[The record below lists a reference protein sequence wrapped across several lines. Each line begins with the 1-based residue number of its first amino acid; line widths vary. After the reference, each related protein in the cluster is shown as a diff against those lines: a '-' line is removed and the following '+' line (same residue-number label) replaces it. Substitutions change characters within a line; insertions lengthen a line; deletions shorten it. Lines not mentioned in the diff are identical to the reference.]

1 MTTDAELEELAREYH
16 RGVRTPEGLLILSAV
31 DRKWLEN
38 IAAARGPKKANQ
50 PTPVNTAYTVP
61 RPADCVLGRPD
72 AMRGGRYRLTAH
84 GRDMRE
90 WSLSVT
96 DAARISGW
104 TVSQVV
110 SLAVHGWIPAV
121 PVPAA
126 GLEIVWKFRRF
137 EIEAVSWDG
146 EGIPSMTR
154 RSAGPRLMTRNG
166 RTLQFPT
173 AYR

>member
-1 MTTDAELEELAREYH
+1 MATDIELHELAREYG
-16 RGVRTPEGLLILSAV
+16 RGVRAPDGSLMLSAV

-38 IAAARGPKKANQ
+38 IAAARGPAKAK
-50 PTPVNTAYTVP
+50 PSTPPSTAYTVP
-61 RPADCVLGRPD
+61 RPADCVLGRPE
-72 AMRGGRYRLTAH
+72 AMRGARYRLTAH

-90 WSLSVT
+90 WNLGVA

-110 SLAVHGWIPAV
+110 ALAVHGWIPSV
-121 PVPAA
+121 PVPTA
-126 GLEIVWKFRRF
+126 GLEIVWKFRRY

-154 RSAGPRLMTRNG
+154 RSAGPRLVTRNG

-173 AYR
+173 GYR